1 MDPASNLA
9 LTEEQRDLRD
19 VVRSL
24 LAKQADSAAVRAAM
38 ASPSGRDEKL
48 WTQLTGELGLTGLA
62 VPEADGGSGAS
73 FAEVSV
79 VLEEVG
85 AALLPAPYA
94 STVVVAE
101 VLTRFGRSELLP
113 ALVDGASGA
122 VALVEPGDRSWPP
135 RIACVAVRGTDS
147 WSLTGAKA
155 VVMDGGSADVLLVS
169 ALDDGGG
176 EALFAVGAHAAGLT
190 WIDVPLMDQTRRA
203 ADLALD
209 GVPAVRVGG
218 ADAVAFARDVAAVAA
233 ACEAVGTARRALE
246 RTVDHLRTRVQFG
259 RVLGSFQAL
268 RHRAADLFT
277 AVEAA
282 ASTARYATLAVASAP
297 EELPV
302 LGPLAK
308 LVCAQALADVAAEAV
323 QLHGGIAITWEHDA
337 HLWFKR
343 AAHVQLTGGAP
354 EQLRRVLAPA
364 AGL

>member
-1 MDPASNLA
+1 MDLSLS
-9 LTEEQRDLRD
+9 EEQRDLRD
-19 VVRSL
+19 AVRSM
-24 LAKQADSAAVRAAM
+24 LAKAAGSEAVRAAM
-38 ASPSGRDEKL
+38 AAPSGRDDAL
-48 WTQLTGELGLTGLA
+48 WRQLTGELGLTGLA
-62 VPEADGGSGAS
+62 VPEELGGAGAT
-73 FAEVSV
+73 FAEVAV

-85 AALLPAPYA
+85 AALLAAPYT

-101 VLTRFGRSELLP
+101 VLARFGDAAFLP
-113 ALVDGASGA
+113 ALVDGAVGA
-122 VALVEPGDRSWPP
+122 LALAEPGDRSWPP
-135 RIACVAVRGTDS
+135 RIGCAAARGAEG
-147 WSLTGAKA
+147 WLLTGSKA
-155 VVMDGGSADVLLVS
+155 AVPDGGAADVLLV
-169 ALDDGGG
+169 AAVDDRDD
-176 EALFAVGAHAAGLT
+176 ALFAVAGDAPGLARV
-190 WIDVPLMDQTRRA
+190 DVPLMDQTRRA

-218 ADAVAFARDVAAVAA
+218 ADAAAFARDVAAVAA
-233 ACEAVGTARRALE
+233 ACEAVGTGRRALE

-282 ASTARYATLAVASAP
+282 ASTARYAAGVVATAP

-302 LGPLAK
+302 VAPLAK
-308 LVCAQALADVAAEAV
+308 LVCAQALSDVAAEAL

-343 AAHVQLTGGAP
+343 AAHVQHTGGSP
-354 EQLRRVLAPA
+354 EQLRRLLAPA